1 MIESSVCDQLP
12 IGEQASGT
20 HDMLVRSSSPL
31 GLAELLLRPS
41 NLSLETLDMALE
53 RGGFRGGHDVF
64 LC

>member
-12 IGEQASGT
+12 IGEQALGT

-53 RGGFRGGHDVF
+53 RGG
-64 LC
+64 